1 MPRLA
6 IQWTLSASRGYA
18 TFECAGNNNYVAR
31 SVQGIC
37 SSTGHKSD
45 PTHSER
51 GYYNVNSGGTITE
64 GDYNSLSPTARQ
76 ALDNAGYRPVGEV
89 TTNQIG
95 NIQAEI
101 ATMSANAQAA
111 AEAVDAENL
120 AEWQAALDAAEAAA
134 EEEEEG
140 AKKKK
145 EEDGKQ
151 RKPQRQPQQPRTD
164 KETTICMQRVENAR
178 E

>member
-1 MPRLA
+1 
-6 IQWTLSASRGYA
+6 
-18 TFECAGNNNYVAR
+18 
-31 SVQGIC
+31 
-37 SSTGHKSD
+37 
-45 PTHSER
+45 
-51 GYYNVNSGGTITE
+51 VNSGGTITE

-134 EEEEEG
+134 EEERRRREAEE
-140 AKKKK
+140 AAA
-145 EEDGKQ
+145 
-151 RKPQRQPQQPRTD
+151 
-164 KETTICMQRVENAR
+164 TTY
-178 E
+178 